1 MSPDRTRFCW
11 SCWRALRLCPP
22 CCISVC
28 RATPNLEGPR
38 GADSQSDC
46 GAGWYP
52 ASQSHNAHHFGQI
65 EIVTVYYRW
74 HPLYG
79 QSLRV
84 QGRKRFPDGEV
95 VFVQLGSGGASALP
109 AWMLHA
115 ACAAFDLGPP
125 LVATGAL
132 LQLRE
137 LLNALPSRPQCDK
150 PSLKRPPKE
159 GRHEASAEV
168 STRPTQPSP
177 AGPHPPGAPA
187 RQEPA
192 TDSSPDGVAAP
203 RRQRTRRGERSQP

>member
-95 VFVQLGSGGASALP
+95 VFGG
-109 AWMLHA
+109 
-115 ACAAFDLGPP
+115 CK
-125 LVATGAL
+125 
-132 LQLRE
+132 
-137 LLNALPSRPQCDK
+137 LNCVNGHRKNDTKETRWPSTSTSSTNCWRTTRSPK
-150 PSLKRPPKE
+150 TSLAKM
-159 GRHEASAEV
+159 V
-168 STRPTQPSP
+168 C
-177 AGPHPPGAPA
+177 
-187 RQEPA
+187 
-192 TDSSPDGVAAP
+192 
-203 RRQRTRRGERSQP
+203 